1 MILDDLEIEKNLKKL
16 KENYNTNKKSSSKKT
31 FIKDTRIWT
40 QKTKVYI
47 SNILFDINRKVKYIE
62 KEKLLLNEI
71 EDINS
76 DDINSINTNSNN
88 KIKTKNKLDKKNKN
102 LEEKPIKIYK
112 GITSENY
119 NNILKKAYNKLNQIK
134 EESKEVQKFNGLGL
148 QHMSS
153 IYFRTSR
160 PNSATIPKQKIY
172 KKNRPTSAST
182 YYESKMLG
190 MNNNKSSN
198 LANKSKYKTI
208 NSSHRSFRTGF
219 KFKQSKLK
227 FKQKNNNE
235 KKLMDLR
242 YINLDKMYKES
253 NKREVNLGRLNDVY
267 RLELNKALNMY
278 SPLRHLKDMKQIQ
291 IEDQDVRQ
299 EMFDINRQIDE
310 KIDERCKGLY
320 FKREYEK
327 YILKNKKNIIKSKAS
342 KSMNNSYNK
351 NKSQIQAG
359 SFRLRANYSSR
370 NLFDPK
376 VNSIFQENL
385 NNEQKKKISQ
395 REKIEKKLENL
406 REILDY
412 LGDTLNIDPI
422 HQYINDESK
431 MNRKKLIKKDM
442 IEIQKE
448 YFPKLD
454 EVNQNI
460 KEVIGEEEQK
470 ENLQIEKDELEYE
483 LIKTQDEI
491 AKHIVHNNSSQK
503 YEK

>member
-31 FIKDTRIWT
+31 FIKDNRIWT

-88 KIKTKNKLDKKNKN
+88 KIKTKNKLDKKNQN

-242 YINLDKMYKES
+242 YINLDKMYKER
-253 NKREVNLGRLNDVY
+253 NKREVNLGR
-267 RLELNKALNMY
+267 
-278 SPLRHLKDMKQIQ
+278 
-291 IEDQDVRQ
+291 
-299 EMFDINRQIDE
+299 
-310 KIDERCKGLY
+310 
-320 FKREYEK
+320 
-327 YILKNKKNIIKSKAS
+327 
-342 KSMNNSYNK
+342 
-351 NKSQIQAG
+351 
-359 SFRLRANYSSR
+359 
-370 NLFDPK
+370 
-376 VNSIFQENL
+376 
-385 NNEQKKKISQ
+385 
-395 REKIEKKLENL
+395 
-406 REILDY
+406 
-412 LGDTLNIDPI
+412 
-422 HQYINDESK
+422 
-431 MNRKKLIKKDM
+431 
-442 IEIQKE
+442 
-448 YFPKLD
+448 
-454 EVNQNI
+454 
-460 KEVIGEEEQK
+460 
-470 ENLQIEKDELEYE
+470 
-483 LIKTQDEI
+483 
-491 AKHIVHNNSSQK
+491 
-503 YEK
+503 